1 MATGAHRIAYSCHH
15 RPEFATSTSSCLSS
29 SCASRRRFAPV
40 NASYRILGL
49 ERFSAGRVSK
59 PIGGAFLK
67 PLQTRSAK
75 VRAGNDGES
84 SGSSS
89 GDGGKSRDDESGQA
103 AGEDSE
109 IDDAEEIREI
119 RDEIRS
125 ELNPE
130 EAAGASSSQRA
141 STGDSRFWGKW
152 WGRVRRQIDDAAE
165 EDAEGPSNNGD
176 DGSDSEDED
185 DDEGD
190 GVRLKQEEEEVVN
203 SVEEDAPAAE
213 PAKAGFW
220 SRLWRR
226 RPDATASADVDPET
240 SKDDELLLRDLEN
253 LQFQWK
259 ELLEPSVE
267 NVLALALTAVLAFA
281 GVQIIW
287 QMVVVAT
294 AITLSALKYTVLAAI
309 IVGLLIFLL

>member
-1 MATGAHRIAYSCHH
+1 MATGAHRIAYS
-15 RPEFATSTSSCLSS
+15 RYLGPEFATSTSSYLPSS
-29 SCASRRRFAPV
+29 FPPQRRFARV
-40 NASYRILGL
+40 KASHRMLGVEKL
-49 ERFSAGRVSK
+49 YLGRVSS
-59 PIGGAFLK
+59 PIGDAFLK
-67 PLQTRSAK
+67 PFQTSRAK
-75 VRAGNDGES
+75 ARASKDEES

-89 GDGGKSRDDESGQA
+89 KDGGKSRDDESGE
-103 AGEDSE
+103 AGGVDSE
-109 IDDAEEIREI
+109 TDEDEEIREI
-119 RDEIRS
+119 RDEIQS

-130 EAAGASSSQRA
+130 KATAASSQQVSKRN
-141 STGDSRFWGKW
+141 SGFWGNW

-165 EDAEGPSNNGD
+165 EEAEGPSNNGD
-176 DGSDSEDED
+176 DGSDSEDDDD

-190 GVRLKQEEEEVVN
+190 SVRVKQEEEELVN
-203 SVEEDAPAAE
+203 PVEEDAPTAE
-213 PAKAGFW
+213 PAKAGLW

-226 RPDATASADVDPET
+226 GADTTAAADVDPET
-240 SKDDELLLRDLEN
+240 SLDDELLLRDLEN
-253 LQFQWK
+253 LQFRWK

-281 GVQIIW
+281 GVQIVW